1 MRFPVRS
8 AFLLLA
14 MTFAMPAWSATTDL
28 KDIPSGVYA
37 LDPNHA
43 SITFRVLHLGFSRYT
58 GRFDK
63 FDATLDFD
71 SANPE
76 NSKLDVIINPNSV
89 NTNNAKLEEELKAEP
104 YFNTVKF
111 PAMTFVATKIER
123 TGDTTGTITG
133 DFTMLGVTRSVTLDA
148 TFIGGGEHPMMK
160 KPTLGFSA
168 TGSLKR
174 SAFGLEKLIPM
185 VGDDVTFDVQAEF
198 NKR

>member
-1 MRFPVRS
+1 MCGLSIKAAHLPNLDLHRS
-8 AFLLLA
+8 TTLL
-14 MTFAMPAWSATTDL
+14 
-28 KDIPSGVYA
+28 
-37 LDPNHA
+37 
-43 SITFRVLHLGFSRYT
+43 YT
-58 GRFDK
+58 HG
-63 FDATLDFD
+63 A
-71 SANPE
+71 
-76 NSKLDVIINPNSV
+76 I
-89 NTNNAKLEEELKAEP
+89 AKLEEELKAEP
-104 YFNTVKF
+104 YFNTTKF

-123 TGDTTGTITG
+123 TGDTTGKITG

-160 KPTLGFSA
+160 TPTLGFSA

>member
-104 YFNTVKF
+104 YFNTTKF

-123 TGDTTGTITG
+123 TGDTTGKITG

-160 KPTLGFSA
+160 TPTLGFSA